1 LQTITRMNS
10 KKAEKISKAL
20 ADPNR
25 LLILKEIK
33 KQRDCMYCVDLNN
46 IVDLAQPSIAH
57 HLKQLTDTELILSEK
72 EGRNVKYSLNNQ
84 VLDEYIAFLESL
96 KK

>member
-1 LQTITRMNS
+1 MGMNA

-33 KQRDCMYCVDLNN
+33 KQKDCLYCVDLNQ
-46 IVDLAQPSIAH
+46 IIDLAQPSIAH
-57 HLKQLTDTELILSEK
+57 HLKMLTDTDLITSEK
-72 EGRNVKYSLNNQ
+72 EGRNVKYKLNKQ
-84 VLDEYIAFLESL
+84 ILDEYIQFLEEL
-96 KK
+96 KRD

>member
-1 LQTITRMNS
+1 MNS

-33 KQRDCMYCVDLNN
+33 KQKDCMYCVQLND

-57 HLKQLTDTELILSEK
+57 HLKLLTDTELVISSK
-72 EGRNVKYSLNNQ
+72 DGRNVKYKLNSQ
-84 VLDEYIAFLESL
+84 VVDEYIEFLESL

>member
-1 LQTITRMNS
+1 MNS

-33 KQRDCMYCVDLNN
+33 KQKDCMYCVDLNA

-57 HLKQLTDTELILSEK
+57 HLKQLTDTELVTSSK
-72 EGRNVKYSLNNQ
+72 EGRNVKYRLNNQ
-84 VLDEYIAFLESL
+84 VLDEYIEFLESL

>member
-1 LQTITRMNS
+1 MNS

-72 EGRNVKYSLNNQ
+72 EGRNVKYSLNNE

>member
-1 LQTITRMNS
+1 MISS
-10 KKAEKISKAL
+10 KRAEKISKAL

-25 LLILKEIK
+25 VLILKEIK
-33 KQRDCMYCVDLNN
+33 KQKDCLYCVALND

-57 HLKQLTDTELILSEK
+57 HLKLLMDAELILSEK
-72 EGRNVKYSLNNQ
+72 DGRYVKYKLNDE
-84 VLDEYIAFLESL
+84 VLDEYVKFIEAL

>member
-1 LQTITRMNS
+1 MNS

-33 KQRDCMYCVDLNN
+33 KQRNCMYCVDLND

-57 HLKQLTDTELILSEK
+57 HLKLLTDTELILSEK

-84 VLDEYIAFLESL
+84 VLDDYIAFLESL

>member
-1 LQTITRMNS
+1 MNS
-10 KKAEKISKAL
+10 KQAEKISKAL

-33 KQRDCMYCVDLNN
+33 KQKNCLYCVDLGD

-57 HLKQLTDTELILSEK
+57 HLKLLTDSDLIIPQK
-72 EGRNVKYSLNNQ
+72 EGRNVMYTLNND
-84 VLDEYIAFLESL
+84 VLDEYINFLEAL

>member
-1 LQTITRMNS
+1 MMNS

-33 KQRDCMYCVDLNN
+33 KQKDCMYCVDLND

-57 HLKQLTDTELILSEK
+57 HLKQLTDTELVTSSK
-72 EGRNVKYSLNNQ
+72 EGRNVKYRLNNQ
-84 VLDEYIAFLESL
+84 VLDEYIEFLQSL

>member
-1 LQTITRMNS
+1 MNS

-20 ADPNR
+20 SDPNR

>member
-1 LQTITRMNS
+1 MNS

-33 KQRDCMYCVDLNN
+33 KQKDCMYCVDLND

-57 HLKQLTDTELILSEK
+57 HLKQLTDTELVTSSK
-72 EGRNVKYSLNNQ
+72 EGRNVKYRLNNQ
-84 VLDEYIAFLESL
+84 VLDEYIEFLQSL

>member
-1 LQTITRMNS
+1 MAMNA

-33 KQRDCMYCVDLNN
+33 KQRECMYCSDLNG

-57 HLKQLTDTELILSEK
+57 HLKLLTDTDLVTYEK
-72 EGRNVKYSLNNQ
+72 EGRYVKYSLNNE
-84 VLDEYIAFLESL
+84 VLDEYITFLQSL

>member
-1 LQTITRMNS
+1 MMNS

-33 KQRDCMYCVDLNN
+33 KQKDCMYCVDLNE

-57 HLKQLTDTELILSEK
+57 HLKQLTDTELVTSSK
-72 EGRNVKYSLNNQ
+72 EGRNVKYRLNNQ
-84 VLDEYIAFLESL
+84 VLDEYIEFLESL

>member
-1 LQTITRMNS
+1 MNS

-33 KQRDCMYCVDLNN
+33 KQRDCMYCVDLND

-57 HLKQLTDTELILSEK
+57 HLKLLTDTELILSEK

>member
-1 LQTITRMNS
+1 MAMNA

-33 KQRDCMYCVDLNN
+33 KQRDCMYCSDLNE

-57 HLKQLTDTELILSEK
+57 HLKLLTDTELITYEK
-72 EGRNVKYSLNNQ
+72 EGRHVKYSLNNQ
-84 VLDEYIAFLESL
+84 VLDEYIAFLQSL

>member
-1 LQTITRMNS
+1 MNS

-57 HLKQLTDTELILSEK
+57 HLKQLTDTELIVPEK

>member
-1 LQTITRMNS
+1 MNS